1 MNDWCVDL
9 AADVIKQA
17 IRDLKLIATTKEKI
31 KVVAE
36 YIKLGSYRKT
46 AEALGM
52 KEQGV
57 RKIVTD
63 DRKGRDAY
71 DFLTSERLKVWGKM
85 TGLSVSYLRK
95 EIAKYSDLYK
105 KYAVSPNIKD

>member
-1 MNDWCVDL
+1 MNDWCIDL

-17 IRDLKLIATTKEKI
+17 IRDLRLIAKTDERK
-31 KVVAE
+31 KVIAE
-36 YIKLGSYRKT
+36 YIKLGSYKKT
-46 AEALGM
+46 AEVLGM

-57 RKIVTD
+57 RKIINN
-63 DRKGRDAY
+63 DRIGRDAY
-71 DFLTSERLKVWGKM
+71 DFLTSERLEVWGKM

-95 EIAKYSDLYK
+95 KIARYSDLYK

>member
-1 MNDWCVDL
+1 MNDWCIDL

-36 YIKLGSYRKT
+36 YIKLGNYEQV
-46 AEALGM
+46 AEVLGIN
-52 KEQGV
+52 KNGV
-57 RKIVTD
+57 RKIVID
-63 DRKGRDAY
+63 DRIGQDAY
-71 DFLTSERLKVWGKM
+71 EFLTGERLKVWGKM

-105 KYAVSPNIKD
+105 KYAVTPNTLE